1 MILLDEESK
10 RENFQEV
17 SLTAQ
22 ELTFRYKEKKRG
34 DKKKRKR
41 SRTLIEVRIEREW
54 KFVATL

>member
-22 ELTFRYKEKKRG
+22 ELTFRYKERKRA
-34 DKKKRKR
+34 DKK
-41 SRTLIEVRIEREW
+41 EGNVRGHSSKLE
-54 KFVATL
+54 

>member
-22 ELTFRYKEKKRG
+22 ELTFRYEEEKRG
-34 DKKKRKR
+34 DKKMETFEDTHR
-41 SRTLIEVRIEREW
+41 S
-54 KFVATL
+54 

>member
-22 ELTFRYKEKKRG
+22 ELMFRHKEKKRG
-34 DKKKRKR
+34 GHSSK
-41 SRTLIEVRIEREW
+41 LE
-54 KFVATL
+54 